1 MNRKTRR
8 FLAPILAVATLSL
21 FACSKSKSPDVAAT
35 PPPSGPTNVATSPS
49 SAATPSRFACELLTS
64 EEIQS
69 VQGEAVANTVPSQ
82 NSTPGLLVHQCYF
95 QLPTPV
101 NSVVLTV
108 TRKDSAGGPRDPRAN
123 WRGIFYPDEAR
134 EKKETGREEGEEK
147 KKPEKVEGVGEEAF
161 WTGSRVGG
169 ALYVLKGDNYIRVS
183 VGGAGDQAQKIE
195 RCKALAAAALKRL
208 P

>member
-1 MNRKTRR
+1 VNRPTSR
-8 FLAPILAVATLSL
+8 FFVPFLGLATLSL
-21 FACSKSKSPDVAAT
+21 FACSKAKNPEVAAT
-35 PPPSGPTNVATSPS
+35 PPPSTPAKAATSPAPS
-49 SAATPSRFACELLTS
+49 STPDRFACALLTK
-64 EEIQS
+64 EEIQA
-69 VQGEAVANTVPSQ
+69 VQGEAFA
-82 NSTPGLLVHQCYF
+82 STMPTQGSGPGLLVNQCYF

-108 TRKDSAGGPRDPRAN
+108 TRKGTGAAAQDPKES
-123 WRGIFYPDEAR
+123 WREIFYPDEAR
-134 EKKETGREEGEEK
+134 EKKEKEKEEGEERR
-147 KKPEKVEGVGEEAF
+147 KPDKVEGVGDEAF

-169 ALYVLKGDNYIRVS
+169 ALYVLKGNSYIRVS